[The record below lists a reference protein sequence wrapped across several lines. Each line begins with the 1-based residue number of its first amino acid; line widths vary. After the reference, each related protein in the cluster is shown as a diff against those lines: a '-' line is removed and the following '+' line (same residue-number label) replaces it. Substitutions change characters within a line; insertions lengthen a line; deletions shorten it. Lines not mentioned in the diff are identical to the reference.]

1 MLVISRRRNEG
12 IVIESPAGPVKVYV
26 TGVDGATVRLGI
38 EADKRWHISRLERIE
53 WPVTTAE
60 APDGR

>member
-38 EADKRWHISRLERIE
+38 EADKRWHISRLDRIE
-53 WPVTTAE
+53 WPVPTTE
-60 APDGR
+60 ASDGR

>member
-1 MLVISRRRNEG
+1 MLVLSRRRNEG
-12 IVIESPAGPVKVYV
+12 IVIETPAGSVKVYV

-53 WPVTTAE
+53 WPVTAPE

>member
-12 IVIESPAGPVKVYV
+12 IVIETPVGPVKVYV

-38 EADKRWHISRLERIE
+38 EADKRWHISRLDRIE
-53 WPVTTAE
+53 WPVTTPE
-60 APDGR
+60 SQ